1 MQISLKHL
9 IIVVSLFWS
18 MGGSSQ
24 GAEENQS
31 PRKEDGIIPLYQGKP
46 FLHVVHQ
53 GRSVK
58 VQRVQ
63 DPDYQLHGYFAKT
76 GRRCPPFC
84 LQPMQVDPRVKAI
97 GEIELFNFMEN
108 QLRDGSG
115 LLIDARTPKWHKKG
129 TIPGSINVPFS
140 LLRKEINDPETVGI
154 LTMFGAKQRKD
165 VGDLTWKLEKWGVID
180 DPQKTDQWDFS
191 SSKELVLW
199 CNGPACGKSPR
210 AIQGLLDLGYPA
222 EKIRYYRGGMQL
234 WLLFGLNTVK
244 APE

>member
-9 IIVVSLFWS
+9 VIVVSLFWS
-18 MGGSSQ
+18 MGASSQ
-24 GAEENQS
+24 GAEENRAP
-31 PRKEDGIIPLYQGKP
+31 PREDGIIPLYQGKP

-97 GEIELFNFMEN
+97 GEIEVFRFMEN

-165 VGDLTWKLEKWGVID
+165 TGDFTWKLEKWGVIN

-199 CNGPACGKSPR
+199 CNGPACGQSPR

-244 APE
+244 AQE